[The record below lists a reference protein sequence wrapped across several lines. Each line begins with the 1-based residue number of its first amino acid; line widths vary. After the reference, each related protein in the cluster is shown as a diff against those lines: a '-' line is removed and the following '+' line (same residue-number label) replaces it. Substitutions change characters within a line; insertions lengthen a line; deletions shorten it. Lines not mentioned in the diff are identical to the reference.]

1 MSSVYGDSKKLVSHL
16 RRISDEGTFR
26 LVCTAGKRKVVALYN
41 GKKKTLTLP
50 TGAAAPHSK
59 KVMQV
64 WIQEIYDCF
73 DPCTPIPELKW

>member
-26 LVCTAGKRKVVALYN
+26 LLCSSRKRKVVALYN

-50 TGAAAPHSK
+50 TPAADDHTK
-59 KVMQV
+59 KQMQV
-64 WIQEIYDCF
+64 WIQEIHDCF